1 MCAVVV
7 YHGGSA
13 GSRPL
18 TLAGLGYDVR
28 DRIVAISTLVDLN
41 IIRDISKNE
50 LGY

>member
-13 GSRPL
+13 SPRPL
-18 TLAGLGYDVR
+18 TLAGFGYDVR
-28 DRIVAISTLVDLN
+28 GRIVAISTLVDLN
-41 IIRDISKNE
+41 IIRDVPKNE